1 MNEVIT
7 KDAEVQ
13 FDCFFSMMGMYLLY
27 LFLIVTL
34 TCLFY
39 LTDNLQNAYVA
50 GQELFVIQGDHYQSF
65 HWNECGLQLCCPKGA
80 LSSSD
85 ERCEVAI

>member
-1 MNEVIT
+1 
-7 KDAEVQ
+7 
-13 FDCFFSMMGMYLLY
+13 MMGMYLLY

-50 GQELFVIQGDHYQSF
+50 GQKVFVIQGDHYQSF
-65 HWNECGLQLCCPKGA
+65 HWNECGLQLSCPKGA

-85 ERCEVAI
+85 